1 MVCASLHRLACL
13 LVVATVGCVQS
24 PAGPRSPAAE
34 KPRSQPAGAAAPSP
48 SLFERPWVW
57 SDEGGTPVTL
67 SRWRGSLLVVT
78 LFFTSCTT
86 TCPVTVD
93 KLLRLGDTF
102 RREGRA
108 ATFVLVTLDP
118 SNDTSVQLRR
128 FKTARGLPP
137 DWHLLRG
144 NDQETRE
151 LADFLRIRIMDED
164 AHIIHDGRIVFL
176 DSQGRL
182 LGQYRG

>member
-1 MVCASLHRLACL
+1 VGRASEHRLACL
-13 LVVATVGCVQS
+13 LVVAAVGCVQS
-24 PAGPRSPAAE
+24 PAGPQNPAAVTTRSPPAA
-34 KPRSQPAGAAAPSP
+34 AAAPSP
-48 SLFERPWVW
+48 SVFERPWIW
-57 SDEGGTPVTL
+57 SDEGGTPVAL
-67 SRWRGSLLVVT
+67 SRWRGNLLVVT

-118 SNDTSVQLRR
+118 SNDKPAELRR

-151 LADFLRIRIMDED
+151 LADFLGIRIMNED
-164 AHIIHDGRIVFL
+164 SHIVHDGRIVFL
-176 DSQGRL
+176 DPQGRL